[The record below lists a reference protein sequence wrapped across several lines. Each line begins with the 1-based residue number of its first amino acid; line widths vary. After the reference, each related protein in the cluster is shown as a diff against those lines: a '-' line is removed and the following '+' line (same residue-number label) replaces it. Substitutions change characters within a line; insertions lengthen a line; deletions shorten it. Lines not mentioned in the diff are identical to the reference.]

1 MKILFV
7 GVFDTDR
14 RSTNTS
20 QLLSFKRLGHEVVG
34 YNYRQ
39 RAQLIGRRE
48 RDLHL
53 YESIQKVICHLGF
66 TQTLLENQ
74 LHLMTT

>member
-7 GVFDTDR
+7 GVFDNNR

-39 RAQLIGRRE
+39 RTMLLLLDE

-53 YESIQKVICHLGF
+53 YDTHWKR
-66 TQTLLENQ
+66 Q
-74 LHLMTT
+74 L

>member
-7 GVFDTDR
+7 GVFDNNR

-39 RAQLIGRRE
+39 RAGCWADEREICTCTTPLEKATLI
-48 RDLHL
+48 
-53 YESIQKVICHLGF
+53 
-66 TQTLLENQ
+66 
-74 LHLMTT
+74 